1 MSQRFAYFFE
11 ILNQRLH
18 ENRELFLE
26 LGGGGGGGVGSLL
39 TSAPRVKVAGGTTL
53 YNVNTVDHSLLQ
65 VMYNLNVTLIEPRKT
80 KERKV
85 ISGTQDH
92 INGA

>member
-26 LGGGGGGGVGSLL
+26 LGGGRGGGVGSLL
-39 TSAPRVKVAGGTTL
+39 TSAARVKVAGGTTL
-53 YNVNTVDHSLLQ
+53 YNVNTVDCSLLQ

-80 KERKV
+80 KERKSSQEPKT
-85 ISGTQDH
+85 I
-92 INGA
+92 